1 MYLKETIIAPATGNQ
16 ASAIAVLRIS
26 GDKAIEMTEK
36 IFESKFNKKLKNQ
49 VSHTLHFGDIK
60 DNATWVDEVLVAIF
74 EEGKSFTGEE
84 TVEISCHGSLY
95 IQNKII
101 DLFLKNGARLA
112 LPGEFTMR
120 AFQNGRFDLTQA
132 EAIADLIASDSKA
145 SHQVAMHQM
154 RGGISTK
161 LGELRKELIKLTA
174 LLELELDF
182 SEDDVEFADR
192 SQLTDLLKY
201 ILKEIQ
207 VLMETFAYG
216 NAIKK
221 GVPVAI
227 IGKPNAGKSTLLNQL
242 LNEERAIVSDIA
254 GTTRDTIEE
263 AIQINGINFRFIDTA
278 GIRETED
285 EIEKIGVQR
294 AIEKA
299 QSAKILLYLF
309 NTLENT
315 EDEIDMHLSALVRED
330 LHVILV
336 HNKID
341 LNAENQVILDQKLE
355 EKYQFPLLKISAK
368 NGIFIEDLKRMMFD
382 LIQRQDSDN
391 QIIITNQ
398 RHLDALQKA
407 HAALTEA
414 QNAFIMQIPSDLI
427 AQNLREGIKQIGNI
441 TGEIDVDRDILGT
454 IFSEFCIGK

>member
-1 MYLKETIIAPATGNQ
+1 M
-16 ASAIAVLRIS
+16 
-26 GDKAIEMTEK
+26 
-36 IFESKFNKKLKNQ
+36 
-49 VSHTLHFGDIK
+49 
-60 DNATWVDEVLVAIF
+60 
-74 EEGKSFTGEE
+74 
-84 TVEISCHGSLY
+84 
-95 IQNKII
+95 
-101 DLFLKNGARLA
+101 
-112 LPGEFTMR
+112 
-120 AFQNGRFDLTQA
+120 
-132 EAIADLIASDSKA
+132 
-145 SHQVAMHQM
+145 
-154 RGGISTK
+154 
-161 LGELRKELIKLTA
+161 
-174 LLELELDF
+174 
-182 SEDDVEFADR
+182 
-192 SQLTDLLKY
+192 
-201 ILKEIQ
+201 
-207 VLMETFAYG
+207 
-216 NAIKK
+216 
-221 GVPVAI
+221 
-227 IGKPNAGKSTLLNQL
+227 
-242 LNEERAIVSDIA
+242 SDIA

-368 NGIFIEDLKRMMFD
+368 NGIFIEDLKRMMFN